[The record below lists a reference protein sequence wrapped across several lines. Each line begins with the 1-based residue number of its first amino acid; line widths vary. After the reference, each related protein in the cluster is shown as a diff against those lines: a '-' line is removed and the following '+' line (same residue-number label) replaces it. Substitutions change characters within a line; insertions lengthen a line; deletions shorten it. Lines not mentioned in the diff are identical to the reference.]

1 MQYSYFTVFANNF
14 VTIRTHFRCIFILL
28 SHCILELEIVIYL
41 LLHFYWPF
49 NFLNIYI
56 NMDSYCFHYPMELQS
71 LKIELP
77 TDAQLILA
85 QSHFV
90 KTVEDVSE
98 CLVNCVP
105 NIKYGVAF
113 CEASGPCL
121 VRHAGN
127 DSTLELLATDYA
139 FKLSAGHSLIILL
152 KDAFPINILPRLKD
166 VPEIVSIYCATA
178 NPIEVIFVETEQG
191 RAVLG
196 VADGFRS
203 KGVEADTDIEDRK
216 QFFRKIGYKI

>member
-1 MQYSYFTVFANNF
+1 
-14 VTIRTHFRCIFILL
+14 
-28 SHCILELEIVIYL
+28 
-41 LLHFYWPF
+41 
-49 NFLNIYI
+49 
-56 NMDSYCFHYPMELQS
+56 MELQS

-77 TDAQLILA
+77 TDAQIILA

-203 KGVEADTDIEDRK
+203 RGVEADTDIEDRK
-216 QFFRKIGYKI
+216 QFLRKIGYKI

>member
-1 MQYSYFTVFANNF
+1 
-14 VTIRTHFRCIFILL
+14 
-28 SHCILELEIVIYL
+28 
-41 LLHFYWPF
+41 
-49 NFLNIYI
+49 
-56 NMDSYCFHYPMELQS
+56 MELQS

-77 TDAQLILA
+77 PDAQLILA

-105 NIKYGVAF
+105 NIKYGIAF

-139 FKLSAGHSLIILL
+139 FKLSAGHSLTILL

-191 RAVLG
+191 RAILG

-216 QFFRKIGYKI
+216 QFLRKIGYKI

>member
-1 MQYSYFTVFANNF
+1 
-14 VTIRTHFRCIFILL
+14 
-28 SHCILELEIVIYL
+28 
-41 LLHFYWPF
+41 
-49 NFLNIYI
+49 
-56 NMDSYCFHYPMELQS
+56 MDLQS

-191 RAVLG
+191 RAILG

-216 QFFRKIGYKI
+216 QFLRKIGYKI

>member
-1 MQYSYFTVFANNF
+1 
-14 VTIRTHFRCIFILL
+14 
-28 SHCILELEIVIYL
+28 
-41 LLHFYWPF
+41 
-49 NFLNIYI
+49 
-56 NMDSYCFHYPMELQS
+56 MELQS

-105 NIKYGVAF
+105 NIKYGIAF

-216 QFFRKIGYKI
+216 QFLRKIGYKI

>member
-1 MQYSYFTVFANNF
+1 
-14 VTIRTHFRCIFILL
+14 
-28 SHCILELEIVIYL
+28 
-41 LLHFYWPF
+41 
-49 NFLNIYI
+49 
-56 NMDSYCFHYPMELQS
+56 MELQS
-71 LKIELP
+71 LRIELP
-77 TDAQLILA
+77 PDAQLILA

-105 NIKYGVAF
+105 NIKYGIAF

-191 RAVLG
+191 RAILG

-216 QFFRKIGYKI
+216 QFLRKIGYKI